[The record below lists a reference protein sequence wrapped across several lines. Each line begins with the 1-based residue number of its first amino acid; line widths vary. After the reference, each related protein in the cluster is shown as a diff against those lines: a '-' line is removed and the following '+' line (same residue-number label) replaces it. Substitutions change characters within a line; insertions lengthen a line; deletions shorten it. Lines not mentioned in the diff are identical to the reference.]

1 MDGKTHLAAG
11 VVTGAGVI
19 YLKNKLGVDINALD
33 SSLFV
38 AGCSLGSLL
47 PDIDID
53 NSMLGRFIP
62 GWLFWE
68 HRTVTHSLFFIGV
81 VGLIGLILKIN
92 LALNI
97 GIIVGIATHLILD
110 GTTPLGLPYLMY
122 PFKVNQVRKKY
133 R

>member
-11 VVTGAGVI
+11 VMTGAGVV

-33 SSLFV
+33 SALFV

-68 HRTVTHSLFFIGV
+68 HRTVTHSIFFMGV
-81 VGLIGLILKIN
+81 VGFLGLLFKVS

-97 GIIVGIATHLILD
+97 GLIVGIGTHLILD
-110 GTTPLGLPYLMY
+110 GITPMGLPYLLF
-122 PFKVNQVRKKY
+122 PFVTVNPRKKRY
-133 R
+133 

>member
-11 VVTGAGVI
+11 IMTGIGVVC
-19 YLKNKLGVDINALD
+19 LKNKLDIDINALD
-33 SSLFV
+33 SALFV

-47 PDIDID
+47 CDIDID

-68 HRTVTHSLFFIGV
+68 HRTVTHSFFFMLVVGIIGV
-81 VGLIGLILKIN
+81 VIRIN
-92 LALNI
+92 TGLNI

-110 GTTPLGLPYLMY
+110 SLTPMGLPYLLF
-122 PFKVNQVRKKY
+122 PFITTKPYKK
-133 R
+133 RS